1 MSSPQGP
8 NEPNEQ
14 WASQPGHGE
23 HHPAAPAPEPFQQP
37 LPNPYPADAYGG
49 YPAPA
54 PGYPGQQ
61 PPQQVWGQPYP
72 GVPGAPGVPDAN
84 QQWGG
89 GGQTWGQPTYPPQP
103 QQPQQPHWNP
113 QAAGPGQYPGQPD
126 PGQPNHAQQ
135 YPGQQ
140 WGAQPGYP
148 QPQFAAQPTN
158 QWAAQP
164 MRSVQAGP
172 DGGKGKPVVWVVL
185 GVVVVAVIAVV
196 GLGLSGV
203 FGSKTLDQAAAQ
215 KGVEQI
221 VTQSYGARSVSDVS
235 CPSGQEVAEG
245 NSFQCSL
252 TVDGTPKKVTVT
264 FTDNDGKY
272 SVSRPS

>member
-23 HHPAAPAPEPFQQP
+23 GHAAPTAPEHIQQP
-37 LPNPYPADAYGG
+37 LPNPYPADVYGG
-49 YPAPA
+49 GAYPP
-54 PGYPGQQ
+54 PGQGYPGQHGQ
-61 PPQQVWGQPYP
+61 PQNQAWGQPYP
-72 GVPGAPGVPDAN
+72 GAPDAN

-89 GGQTWGQPTYPPQP
+89 GGQAWGQPSSAQP
-103 QQPQQPHWNP
+103 QWNP
-113 QAAGPGQYPGQPD
+113 QMGGSGQYAGQSNAGQPS
-126 PGQPNHAQQ
+126 QAQQ

-148 QPQFAAQPTN
+148 QAQFGTQPPN

-164 MRSVQAGP
+164 MQPVQPATT
-172 DGGKGKPVVWVVL
+172 GGKGKPVMWAGIGLAVI
-185 GVVVVAVIAVV
+185 AVIAVV
-196 GLGLSGV
+196 GLALSGV
-203 FGSKTLDQAAAQ
+203 FGGKTLDQAAAQ

-221 VTQSYGARSVSDVS
+221 VTESYGARSVSDVS
-235 CPSGQEVAEG
+235 CPSGQEVSEG

-252 TVDGTPKKVTVT
+252 TVDGAPKKVTVT